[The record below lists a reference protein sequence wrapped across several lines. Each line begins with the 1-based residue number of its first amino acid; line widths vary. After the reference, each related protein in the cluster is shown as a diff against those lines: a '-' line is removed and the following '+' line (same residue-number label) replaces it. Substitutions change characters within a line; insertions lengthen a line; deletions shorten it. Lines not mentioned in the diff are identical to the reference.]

1 MNRIRQFI
9 TPPIF
14 EDEEKTRTAGL
25 LNIILIAVFVIAS
38 ALTLVVGLLGSA
50 DMPSLATGAA
60 TAVWA
65 LVLWFVMRRGHVQL
79 ASVFLSFMFLVN
91 VTVAVYFSGTIRDP
105 VVTVYIVCI
114 AVASLL
120 VSNRA
125 ALVFTLLSLLA
136 LFGLLQAETAG
147 LLTRTVQ
154 TPVGLTEWAVYAAS
168 FGITAVLLGLAT
180 TSINR
185 ALETAR
191 RNNRELQAVRDSLE
205 DRVAERTRE
214 LQETTTDL
222 SFRSQ
227 ELEVS
232 NVRLEEARRRQQEI
246 NRELQ
251 EANERTRRRAA
262 QLQAVAEVGRAIAQV
277 RDPDELL
284 PQVTE
289 LVSRHFGYYHVGIFM
304 LDQARRYAVLRAAN
318 SEGGRRMLAR
328 NHKLAVGRQGVVGY
342 VTSTGE
348 PRIALDVGADAAH
361 FANPDLPDTRSEVAL
376 PLQIGGQIIGALDVQ
391 SVEPEAFDEQDVAV
405 LSALADQVAIAI
417 ENARLFQQSQEAL
430 AEVKEAQRRYVQ
442 EVWQEFLRQR
452 PDLQFEYALE
462 GIPSALGV
470 ELPTT
475 RQAVAQGELV
485 AVSDLTGDGGDD
497 SVARAALSVPIKLRG
512 QVIGVLDLHE
522 ADETRTWTEHEM
534 SLAQTVADQMAQAVE
549 SARLFEQTQSR
560 ARHEAL
566 TRRITERIREALDVD
581 DMLQTA
587 VQELGQALGA
597 PQVYIRLG
605 VEDKEME
612 PAAPDT
618 EAGR

>member
-1 MNRIRQFI
+1 
-9 TPPIF
+9 
-14 EDEEKTRTAGL
+14 
-25 LNIILIAVFVIAS
+25 
-38 ALTLVVGLLGSA
+38 
-50 DMPSLATGAA
+50 
-60 TAVWA
+60 
-65 LVLWFVMRRGHVQL
+65 
-79 ASVFLSFMFLVN
+79 
-91 VTVAVYFSGTIRDP
+91 
-105 VVTVYIVCI
+105 
-114 AVASLL
+114 
-120 VSNRA
+120 
-125 ALVFTLLSLLA
+125 
-136 LFGLLQAETAG
+136 
-147 LLTRTVQ
+147 
-154 TPVGLTEWAVYAAS
+154 
-168 FGITAVLLGLAT
+168 
-180 TSINR
+180 
-185 ALETAR
+185 
-191 RNNRELQAVRDSLE
+191 
-205 DRVAERTRE
+205 
-214 LQETTTDL
+214 
-222 SFRSQ
+222 
-227 ELEVS
+227 VS